1 MARTTP
7 PKDDKVD
14 TTPAEAPMAQ
24 ALVAQP
30 GSKASDDNLVDDDPD
45 LLNFDAVGSKIIC
58 RMSSWLQRCWLDS
71 GKLDCPVWDFGWSDF
86 CDP

>member
-1 MARTTP
+1 
-7 PKDDKVD
+7 
-14 TTPAEAPMAQ
+14 MAQ
-24 ALVAQP
+24 ALVARP

-58 RMSSWLQRCWLDS
+58 RMSFWLQRCWLDS